1 MQGELTMKKISSK
14 KLTLGLET
22 IVALDSVVGGNG
34 PAGVR
39 TSCTPACGPQGPQG
53 PKTLTGGQQSSP
65 IHTCLPSRANC
76 LP

>member
-22 IVALDSVVGGNG
+22 IVALDSVVGGNA

>member
-1 MQGELTMKKISSK
+1 MKKAASSK
-14 KLTLGLET
+14 LKLDLET
-22 IVALDSVVGGNG
+22 ILPLAMDAIVGGNG

-39 TSCTPACGPQGPQG
+39 TSCTPAC
-53 PKTLTGGQQSSP
+53 GQQSSP